1 MNSLH
6 LLCFRIFIIATFL
19 EFLEITQLQSIRNIR
34 LTSCNINFH
43 INKMYFS
50 YNLQWFSYIF
60 HIRAQELFP
69 EKLQCYFLL
78 QKFTISY
85 IFYQKHQYLIV
96 NLFFVIK
103 ERLLKVALFLFVIEL
118 SFPNT

>member
-6 LLCFRIFIIATFL
+6 LLCFRIFIIATDFRI
-19 EFLEITQLQSIRNIR
+19 LEITQLQSIRNIR

-43 INKMYFS
+43 INKMYSS

-69 EKLQCYFLL
+69 KNYSVTFCYKNSQFVTSFTKNINIQLL
-78 QKFTISY
+78 TY
-85 IFYQKHQYLIV
+85 
-96 NLFFVIK
+96 FFNK
-103 ERLLKVALFLFVIEL
+103 REQLLKLLFLFVIEL